1 VPPGWSYNPS
11 NWTQR
16 TPIIALAVVGL
27 LYVSR
32 YLAGYQLGYFPDVW
46 HPFFVGNPT
55 DPKNGTEEIVTS
67 FVSEAWPV
75 SDAAVGGYTY
85 LLEILTGI
93 VGSRMRWRTMPWLV
107 VLFGLMIAPLGI
119 PSISFIVIQP
129 ILIGTW
135 STIALIGA
143 VAVLIQIPYSLDEL
157 VATLQF
163 LRRRKRAG
171 RSLLRVFFLGDTDE
185 SPSGPARQAQSES
198 PADIFD
204 QRPGVVAADMVGGGV
219 GLSWC
224 LGLALALG
232 LMLLFTRPLLGVDG
246 SVANAHPLMGAL
258 VLTVVSLA
266 AAEVARILRLLIV
279 PLRVALAAVPLIWPA
294 GVAAAVFAVVTGLL
308 LIVASLPRGAIRQHH
323 GSWDRLIR

>member
-1 VPPGWSYNPS
+1 M
-11 NWTQR
+11 
-16 TPIIALAVVGL
+16 
-27 LYVSR
+27 
-32 YLAGYQLGYFPDVW
+32 
-46 HPFFVGNPT
+46 
-55 DPKNGTEEIVTS
+55 
-67 FVSEAWPV
+67 
-75 SDAAVGGYTY
+75 SDAAVGGCTY

-119 PSISFIVIQP
+119 PSIAFIVIQP

-157 VATLQF
+157 VVTLQF

-219 GLSWC
+219 GLSRG
-224 LGLALALG
+224 LGLALVLG
-232 LMLLFTRPLLGVDG
+232 LMLFFTRPLLGVEG
-246 SVANAHPLMGAL
+246 SVANAHHLIGAL

-279 PLRVALAAVPLIWPA
+279 PLGVALAAVPLIWPA